1 MKETKNIRNTEF
13 YDVFLYFDEISAK
26 TRFGEGRYIG
36 KMAVDSIVFISFE
49 PISKI
54 LLRDSK
60 DKWFN
65 YVEPMQMSY
74 MLEPIDKP
82 TFIKGEVK

>member
-1 MKETKNIRNTEF
+1 MEIKNTIRDTEF

-36 KMAVDSIVFISFE
+36 KMAVDSIIFISFE

-60 DKWFN
+60 DRWFN
-65 YVEPMQMSY
+65 YVEPMEMSY

>member
-1 MKETKNIRNTEF
+1 MEIKNTIRDTEF
-13 YDVFLYFDEISAK
+13 YDVFLYFDDIRAK
-26 TRFGEGRYIG
+26 TTFGEGRYIG
-36 KMAVDSIVFISFE
+36 KMAVDSIIFLSFE

-60 DKWFN
+60 DRWFN
-65 YVEPMQMSY
+65 YVEPMEMSY

-82 TFIKGEVK
+82 TFIKGEVE

>member
-1 MKETKNIRNTEF
+1 MEIKNTIRDTEF
-13 YDVFLYFDEISAK
+13 YDVFLYFDDISAK

-36 KMAVDSIVFISFE
+36 KMAVDSIIFLSFE

-60 DKWFN
+60 GNLMISKR
-65 YVEPMQMSY
+65 
-74 MLEPIDKP
+74 IC
-82 TFIKGEVK
+82 

>member
-1 MKETKNIRNTEF
+1 MEIKNTIRDTEF

-36 KMAVDSIVFISFE
+36 KMAVDSIIFISFE

-60 DKWFN
+60 DRWFN
-65 YVEPMQMSY
+65 YVEPMEMSY

-82 TFIKGEVK
+82 TFIKGEV

>member
-1 MKETKNIRNTEF
+1 MEIKNTIRDTEF

-36 KMAVDSIVFISFE
+36 KMAVDSIIFISFE

-65 YVEPMQMSY
+65 YVEPMEMSY

-82 TFIKGEVK
+82 TFIKGEAK

>member
-1 MKETKNIRNTEF
+1 MKETKNIRNTDF

-36 KMAVDSIVFISFE
+36 KMAVDSIIFISFE

-60 DKWFN
+60 DRWFN
-65 YVEPMQMSY
+65 YVEPMEMSY

>member
-1 MKETKNIRNTEF
+1 MEIKNNIRNTEF
-13 YDVFLYFDEISAK
+13 YDVFLYFGDTRAK
-26 TRFGEGRYIG
+26 TMFGEGRFIG
-36 KMAVDSIVFISFE
+36 KMAVDSIIFISFE

-60 DKWFN
+60 DRWFN
-65 YVEPMQMSY
+65 YVEPMEMSY

>member
-13 YDVFLYFDEISAK
+13 YDVFLYFDEVSAK

>member
-1 MKETKNIRNTEF
+1 M
-13 YDVFLYFDEISAK
+13 
-26 TRFGEGRYIG
+26 FGEGRYIG
-36 KMAVDSIVFISFE
+36 KMAIDSIIFISFE

>member
-1 MKETKNIRNTEF
+1 
-13 YDVFLYFDEISAK
+13 
-26 TRFGEGRYIG
+26 
-36 KMAVDSIVFISFE
+36 MAVDSIVFISFE

>member
-1 MKETKNIRNTEF
+1 MKETKNIRNTDF
-13 YDVFLYFDEISAK
+13 YDVFLYFDEIRAK
-26 TRFGEGRYIG
+26 TTFGEGRYIG
-36 KMAVDSIVFISFE
+36 KMAVDSIIFLSFE

-60 DKWFN
+60 DRWFN
-65 YVEPMQMSY
+65 YVEPMEMSY